1 MQGAAAAQD
10 QGYVAFYDIQRAFGA
25 VNCDVLKNVGD
36 LVVGIDLYGISVGGA
51 GYFPFAARS
60 DGQVAG
66 GDVMACRG
74 LGRKRGE
81 AQGDHED

>member
-10 QGYVAFYDIQRAFGA
+10 QGHAAFYDIQRAFGA
-25 VNCDVLKNVGD
+25 VNCDVLENDGDVVG
-36 LVVGIDLYGISVGGA
+36 GIDLYGISVGVA
-51 GYFPFAARS
+51 SHFPFAARS

-66 GDVMACRG
+66 GDVMAGRC
-74 LGRKRGE
+74 LGRKRRE